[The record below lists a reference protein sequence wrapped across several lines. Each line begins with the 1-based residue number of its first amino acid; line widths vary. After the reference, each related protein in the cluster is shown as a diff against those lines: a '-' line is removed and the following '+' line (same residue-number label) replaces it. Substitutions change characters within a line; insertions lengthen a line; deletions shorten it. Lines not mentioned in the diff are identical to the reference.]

1 MILRIKRKR
10 NQDPVE
16 ALIINQN
23 ERRSKRRSM
32 VFPDTTDEAPT
43 SSQHGSAEPSEAPQ
57 SKQRGVFRLA
67 ETVSLQSFSDP
78 IAARKLHQRIS
89 ALSRGSPAGPST
101 KPLHPSKL
109 SQSVSSPS
117 LTQTMQHSLR
127 QASATSTEG
136 ASGNIAGVLRTQRSL
151 ANSVPS
157 LLKSADASTSATP
170 AERVKALASEQ
181 IDRDKERRSRSSTPV
196 GMRFRV
202 VMKDSAGKGLRR
214 SGSSASLRKM
224 RHGALQSSPWHTSA
238 RPPEIRSRREKE
250 AEAIFGKIIDAETE
264 SSGPAASSSSQRAPR
279 EKQNKTA
286 QPDVEMEGLDAK
298 FAEMLGDYLRSNNME
313 PAKDLDQMVQG
324 SSQADAAA
332 PESIVPSPGLDDE
345 DGDEEDYVY
354 DVYYR
359 DMLPTKAGP
368 QGSAETGLQ
377 PAQVAGREK
386 GAAAA
391 YGAVPDSMALPRV
404 LGGEVVPPESAA
416 LAAAFPGL
424 DFAGPNA
431 VIAHLEGFVDSDDEL
446 EQADEEGFE
455 SFDEGEDEDSNDE
468 GFYRNDYPEQELPDA
483 DEVDFDYD
491 DDDSD
496 LDEHD
501 QYCEYVCRA
510 CSSTGMSASISLTL
524 FLSAT
529 LRRSSPIRWKLLKAA
544 QQDAYSQSACS
555 IVCVTRWL
563 ELMKAEPR
571 AQMPLSM
578 AECRQAAAAIRAGD
592 ERTSAR
598 FALHSS
604 SQEVVSNSRLSS
616 LAGMMSGESECR

>member
-1 MILRIKRKR
+1 MSALHTSAPHSARSSPASTPLNMSRHTSASPAPSSASASQHGQETQESDNDSQGVQMILRIKRKR

-32 VFPDTTDEAPT
+32 VFPDTTNEAPT
-43 SSQHGSAEPSEAPQ
+43 SSRHGSAEPSEASQ

-127 QASATSTEG
+127 QASATSTAV
-136 ASGNIAGVLRTQRSL
+136 ASDNIAGASRTQRSL

-224 RHGALQSSPWHTSA
+224 RSGALQSSPWHTSA
-238 RPPEIRSRREKE
+238 RPPEIRSRKEKE
-250 AEAIFGKIIDAETE
+250 AEAIFGRILDAETE
-264 SSGPAASSSSQRAPR
+264 SSGPAASSSAPKAPR
-279 EKQNKTA
+279 GKQSKAA
-286 QPDVEMEGLDAK
+286 QPDAEMEGLDAK

-313 PAKDLDQMVQG
+313 PAQDLDQMVQG
-324 SSQADAAA
+324 TSQADAAV
-332 PESIVPSPGLDDE
+332 PGSIVPSPGLDDE

-386 GAAAA
+386 GASAA

-416 LAAAFPGL
+416 PAVAFPGL

-501 QYCEYVCRA
+501 QY
-510 CSSTGMSASISLTL
+510 SLSDGS
-524 FLSAT
+524 F
-529 LRRSSPIRWKLLKAA
+529 
-544 QQDAYSQSACS
+544 
-555 IVCVTRWL
+555 
-563 ELMKAEPR
+563 
-571 AQMPLSM
+571 
-578 AECRQAAAAIRAGD
+578 
-592 ERTSAR
+592 
-598 FALHSS
+598 
-604 SQEVVSNSRLSS
+604 
-616 LAGMMSGESECR
+616 